1 MEKITL
7 NNTPV
12 RTSKSFGINN
22 IKLENV
28 IIPEK
33 INEYQN
39 LKIQNE
45 NSNVLITEDVENFD
59 ITYGVGKDLVEQVKN
74 NSNKKLK
81 IEINGKN
88 EEPVILDF
96 KLDENN
102 KELVENISIIADEGS
117 KADITIKFSQDTKS
131 ACYHNGILNIVA
143 KENSNLNIN
152 LINLL
157 GDITNNFHTIEN
169 NIDYKANVKYTII
182 DFGGKNSITNYYSNI
197 TGKNGK
203 NSVYTAYLGGKDN
216 TLDLNYIAELKGEQS
231 KVKFEVQG
239 ALTYNA
245 RKHFKGTIDF
255 KRGCKKAVGSE
266 NEFCMLLSEKAKSLA
281 LPMLL
286 CSEEDV
292 EGEHSCAAGKIE
304 PKELFYLMSR
314 GINKKDAMKLMV
326 RAKFNKIIEKIK
338 IEKLKQ
344 EIIDEIDR
352 RLEE

>member
-59 ITYGVGKDLVEQVKN
+59 ITYGVGNDLVEQVKN

-96 KLDENN
+96 KLDEDN
-102 KELVENISIIADEGS
+102 KELVENIVIIAKEGS
-117 KADITIKFSQDTKS
+117 KADITIKFSQDAKS
-131 ACYHNGILNIVA
+131 EYYHNGILNIVA

-169 NIDYKANVKYTII
+169 NIDDKADVKYT
-182 DFGGKNSITNYYSNI
+182 
-197 TGKNGK
+197 
-203 NSVYTAYLGGKDN
+203 
-216 TLDLNYIAELKGEQS
+216 
-231 KVKFEVQG
+231 
-239 ALTYNA
+239 
-245 RKHFKGTIDF
+245 
-255 KRGCKKAVGSE
+255 
-266 NEFCMLLSEKAKSLA
+266 
-281 LPMLL
+281 
-286 CSEEDV
+286 
-292 EGEHSCAAGKIE
+292 
-304 PKELFYLMSR
+304 
-314 GINKKDAMKLMV
+314 
-326 RAKFNKIIEKIK
+326 
-338 IEKLKQ
+338 
-344 EIIDEIDR
+344 
-352 RLEE
+352 